1 MVLWFLIV
9 GPVIVAEVFRSP
21 MVDYRIVALGAVLP
35 LVEAVLGGPRVLHT
49 LLAAVAVLAL
59 VMVATTDRRLVRRR
73 FLGIPIGMLLHLVL
87 DGTWTDQ
94 RLLWWPGFGSG
105 FGRSQVPEL
114 ARSLTVGLMLEALA
128 VLIGAWAYRRYELDD
143 PANRT
148 TLLTSGRLSR
158 SALS

>member
-9 GPVIVAEVFRSP
+9 APVIVAEVFRSP

-94 RLLWWPGFGSG
+94 RLLWWPGFGPG

-143 PANRT
+143 PANRA